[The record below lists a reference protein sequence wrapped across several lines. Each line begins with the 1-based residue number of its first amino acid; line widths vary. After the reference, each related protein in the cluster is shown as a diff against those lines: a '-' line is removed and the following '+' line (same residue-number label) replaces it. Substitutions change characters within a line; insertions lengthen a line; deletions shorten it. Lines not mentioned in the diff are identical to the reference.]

1 MDVLV
6 LHAQQRKLPRFQWA
20 RRNIDSSTLCW
31 AGWHP
36 DPDRSGCQPES
47 GTHNQT
53 CKNDWK
59 CDRGWHICQDATGRL
74 AVTSVTSEQ
83 QENHNSCWIFWQ
95 AVKDER
101 LGAPEEEEKE
111 EEEKKKDSGC
121 SLKNWVIEGR
131 YRHDCHLHVSAME
144 KNVTDSLL
152 RHFTGV
158 SGAL

>member
-6 LHAQQRKLPRFQWA
+6 LHAQQRKLPLFQWT

-31 AGWHP
+31 GGRHP
-36 DPDRSGCQPES
+36 DG

-53 CKNDWK
+53 CRNDWK
-59 CDRGWHICQDATGRL
+59 CDRGWQICQDAAGLL

-83 QENHNSCWIFWQ
+83 QENHNSCRIFWQ

-101 LGAPEEEEKE
+101 LGAPEEEEK
-111 EEEKKKDSGC
+111 KKKEKDSGC

-131 YRHDCHLHVSAME
+131 YRHAWHLHVSAME

-152 RHFTGV
+152 RHFTRV